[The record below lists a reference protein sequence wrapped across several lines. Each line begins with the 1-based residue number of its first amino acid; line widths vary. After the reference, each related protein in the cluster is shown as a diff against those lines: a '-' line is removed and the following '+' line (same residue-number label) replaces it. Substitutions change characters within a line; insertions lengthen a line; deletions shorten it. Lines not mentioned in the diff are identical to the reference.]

1 MQDAHFSS
9 SIGMKSSA
17 TSPLAGRRPPQSF
30 TMQPR
35 TLLLLSLHL
44 LLSSALVLATD
55 SDSDSD
61 HSDHKAE
68 CKDGLDKLYNQFGQS
83 PCVVQANLESA
94 CRSGSDS
101 TAQCTCNTVMYNI
114 AAACTVCYTGSIPN
128 WSNWAD
134 DNDCDGNPL
143 QFPSHVVNN
152 TQMIPNWAYQQL
164 SNSKDFDL
172 GAALAA
178 SGSSSSNPSNHAT
191 VAAQVAVPIAAGVGV
206 ALVAILAFWLYW
218 RRKWRRHRNP
228 RDKSLPL
235 IPGADSNLWRPWR
248 WFYGI
253 LPSSASSRRLRPSKK
268 DSDWAIDGDEEDTKH
283 LTHSRGPST
292 TSYIDPFTLVQSPLN
307 NEPEAYELDVPHTS
321 PHIKETSSSAL
332 LPHLDFP
339 DVRVPTF
346 MERFIKFKDGLRKS
360 STYKAKYVSPVSP
373 DPQFRIDDSAVPT
386 PVAKDF
392 LRDGSNFG
400 GGTPFRPGGE
410 ATGGRVGASAS
421 ASGSGSANG
430 RLRIQQQKTERSNHR
445 PQPEGEGSS
454 VLIISRDGRDF
465 SLDDT
470 ATIPLTQ
477 SHPSSP
483 QTTTL
488 SRQYSEPLSAI
499 SGTGTGSGIPS
510 PNRANTASTISGAWP
525 TELRH
530 NPDLTSP
537 RSWATRF
544 PAPPEAFPPP
554 PPSAFR
560 THASPTDKPPAY
572 EQKSPTSS

>member
-1 MQDAHFSS
+1 
-9 SIGMKSSA
+9 
-17 TSPLAGRRPPQSF
+17 
-30 TMQPR
+30 MQPR

-44 LLSSALVLATD
+44 LLFSALVSADD
-55 SDSDSD
+55 SDSDD
-61 HSDHKAE
+61 HSDHK
-68 CKDGLDKLYNQFGQS
+68 LYNKLGQS
-83 PCVVQANLESA
+83 PCVVQANLEST
-94 CRSGSDS
+94 CRSNSHD

-114 AAACTVCYTGSIPN
+114 AAACTVCYAGAIPS

-134 DNDCDGNPL
+134 ENDCDSNPL
-143 QFPSHVVNN
+143 QFPAQVSNQ
-152 TQMIPNWAYQQL
+152 TQMIPNWAYLQL
-164 SNSKDFDL
+164 SDSKDFDL

-178 SGSSSSNPSNHAT
+178 SDSSSSNLATNHAA

-206 ALVAILAFWLYW
+206 ALLAIIAFWVYS
-218 RRKWRRHRNP
+218 RRKWRRHLNP

-235 IPGADSNLWRPWR
+235 IPGASSNFWRPWR
-248 WFYGI
+248 WVYAI
-253 LPSSASSRRLRPSKK
+253 VPSSAGSRRLRPSKK
-268 DSDWAIDGDEEDTKH
+268 DSDWAIDGDEEDTKY
-283 LTHSRGPST
+283 LTHSRGPSS
-292 TSYIDPFTLVQSPLN
+292 TSYIDPFTLVQSPMH
-307 NEPEAYELDVPHTS
+307 NEPEAFELDVPHTS

-373 DPQFRIDDSAVPT
+373 DPQFRIDDSA
-386 PVAKDF
+386 DF
-392 LRDGSNFG
+392 LGNGANIGRTAPARTGSETAG
-400 GGTPFRPGGE
+400 
-410 ATGGRVGASAS
+410 ARVGASAP
-421 ASGSGSANG
+421 ASG
-430 RLRIQQQKTERSNHR
+430 IQQQKTERSDHR
-445 PQPEGEGSS
+445 PQTEGGGSS

-465 SLDDT
+465 SFDDA

-483 QTTTL
+483 QTATL

-499 SGTGTGSGIPS
+499 SGSGTGSGIPS

-544 PAPPEAFPPP
+544 PAPPET

-560 THASPTDKPPAY
+560 TYASPTDKPPAY
-572 EQKSPTSS
+572 EPKLSRSS